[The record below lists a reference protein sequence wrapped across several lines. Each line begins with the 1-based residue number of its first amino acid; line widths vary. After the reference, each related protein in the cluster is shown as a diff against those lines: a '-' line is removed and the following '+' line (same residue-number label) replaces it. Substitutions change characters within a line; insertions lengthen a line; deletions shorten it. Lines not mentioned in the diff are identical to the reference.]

1 MKELSPLFIVIALIL
16 LLVIAILYLRIRR
29 FNLAMD
35 KIVTFANSFLSGD
48 FKRLSLPEDINGRVS
63 SALNAM
69 ASDITNRIS
78 ETAEERGKIDAVL
91 KCMTDGILITDT
103 KARVILANPAIKTL
117 LNIKT
122 DIIGESVIVATRVT
136 DIHNIVMKVIETEDV
151 VSEEIDIPLPNELCL
166 MATAV
171 PLHSYEVKEGISGVV
186 LSLHDIT
193 RLKRLETIRKDFI
206 ANVSHELKTPITAIR
221 GFAET
226 LLIGALE
233 DRENA
238 MKFLKTIK
246 SHSERLNSLIDD
258 LLTLSKIELEVTR
271 IEKKTVDMN
280 EVIDV
285 VFTTLA
291 DKAASKGLYLR
302 RSVIQE
308 PAMISA
314 DRDKLIQILLNLVDN
329 GIKFTET
336 GGVTVGMGKRDD
348 KLMLFVEDTG
358 VGIPKNHIE
367 RLGERF
373 YRVDRARSRELGGTG
388 LGLAIVKHLVK
399 AHGWNMSIESILG
412 SGTTVKILIL

>member
-336 GGVTVGMGKRDD
+336 GGVTVVMGKRDD